1 MKHLKKF
8 NESDS
13 YIVLPVPGP
22 GTLQVSAQKRY
33 RPIKYGYKDNGLFNL
48 WNQKVN
54 V

>member
-13 YIVLPVPGP
+13 YIVLP

-33 RPIKYGYKDNGLFNL
+33 RPIKKDKLM
-48 WNQKVN
+48 
-54 V
+54 